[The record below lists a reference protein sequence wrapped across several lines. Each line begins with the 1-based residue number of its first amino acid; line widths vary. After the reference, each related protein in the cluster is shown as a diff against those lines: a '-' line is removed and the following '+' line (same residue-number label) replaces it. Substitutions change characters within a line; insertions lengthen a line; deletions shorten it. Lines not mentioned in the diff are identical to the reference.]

1 MVKCPGASHCF
12 LKQNGLHEC
21 RCPSEDE
28 CPSTGEKVC
37 GSDGISYDNE
47 CKLKAA
53 ACRSGGGLVLKKEG
67 SCGKYKEIIC
77 CVTAVRF
84 ILLILPGTLFYGLC
98 RELNETKKLPP
109 NDKITAQR
117 IDFPNIRPN
126 ITNQEK
132 LTLKNC

>member
-1 MVKCPGASHCF
+1 MVKCPGDSYCF

-37 GSDGISYDNE
+37 GSDGITYDNE

-84 ILLILPGTLFYGLC
+84 ILLILPCTLFYGLWNLMK
-98 RELNETKKLPP
+98 RRNYFQRSPTNTLPKHYTKHYKPRKV
-109 NDKITAQR
+109 N
-117 IDFPNIRPN
+117 F
-126 ITNQEK
+126 EK
-132 LTLKNC
+132 LLG

>member
-1 MVKCPGASHCF
+1 MSFQISFRFVQWINDENLVFLSLSFRPSLGICDLVKCPGDSHCF

-37 GSDGISYDNE
+37 GSDGITYDNE

-67 SCGKYKEIIC
+67 SCGKYKEIIQTN
-77 CVTAVRF
+77 TAVSR
-84 ILLILPGTLFYGLC
+84 LYGSFC
-98 RELNETKKLPP
+98 
-109 NDKITAQR
+109 
-117 IDFPNIRPN
+117 
-126 ITNQEK
+126 
-132 LTLKNC
+132 

>member
-1 MVKCPGASHCF
+1 MVKCPGDSHCF

-37 GSDGISYDNE
+37 GSDGITYDNE

-84 ILLILPGTLFYGLC
+84 ILLILPCTLFYGLW
-98 RELNETKKLPP
+98 NEEITS
-109 NDKITAQR
+109 NTAQQNTLPKHYTKHYKLR
-117 IDFPNIRPN
+117 KVNF
-126 ITNQEK
+126 EK
-132 LTLKNC
+132 LLG

>member
-1 MVKCPGASHCF
+1 MVKCPRDSHCF

-37 GSDGISYDNE
+37 GSDGITYDNE

-84 ILLILPGTLFYGLC
+84 ILLILPCTLFYGLWHLKK
-98 RELNETKKLPP
+98 RRNYFQTAKSQPNKYTSQTLYQTLQTKKS
-109 NDKITAQR
+109 
-117 IDFPNIRPN
+117 
-126 ITNQEK
+126 
-132 LTLKNC
+132 

>member
-21 RCPSEDE
+21 RCPSEYE

-37 GSDGISYDNE
+37 GSDGITYDNE

-77 CVTAVRF
+77 CVTAVRQVRF
-84 ILLILPGTLFYGLC
+84 VNIAMYSLLWAMKLK
-98 RELNETKKLPP
+98 ETKKLLP
-109 NDKITAQR
+109 NDIIKARQIHFR
-117 IDFPNIRPN
+117 NIIPN
-126 ITNQEK
+126 ITNQE
-132 LTLKNC
+132 